1 MTKQDLIKISHLRKE
16 YPNATPLKDV
26 NTTIYKGDVISVI
39 GPSGTGKST
48 LLRCIN
54 MMDPPTSG
62 DIYIN
67 DEAITAPN
75 CQLHLLRRKMGM
87 VFQSFNLFNHKTV
100 IENIMMA
107 PMDLLGKSAQ
117 EAYDKGMELLRT
129 VGLADKALNFP
140 DELSGG
146 QKQRVAIARTLAMEP
161 EIILFDEPTS
171 ALDPTKVGEVLEVI
185 RSLAKKG
192 MTMLIVTHEMNF
204 AKEVSNRIFYMDQGE
219 IYEDGTPEQ
228 IFEHPQRE
236 LTRHFIMRT
245 KLMEE
250 IITSKDF
257 DFIAI
262 RNNIDQ
268 FGKKYLLAPKC
279 VHNMQVV
286 FEELCVQ
293 TLLPYLGETPR
304 LQFRIEYSDKTNST
318 QIRIAYPGKAFDLEE
333 DMDMISYALLKNATT
348 AISTAL
354 TENGE
359 NEFILDIK

>member
-1 MTKQDLIKISHLRKE
+1 ML
-16 YPNATPLKDV
+16 LKAQSVSKAFGPVKVLEDV
-26 NTTIYKGDVISVI
+26 SLQINKGDRI
-39 GPSGTGKST
+39 GIVGVNGAGKST
-48 LLRCIN
+48 FLRCLNCMEDPTGGSIIFQGEDIADMKVDIN
-54 MMDPPTSG
+54 AHREK
-62 DIYIN
+62 I
-67 DEAITAPN
+67 
-75 CQLHLLRRKMGM
+75 GM
-87 VFQSFNLFNHKTV
+87 VFQQFNLFNNKTV

-185 RSLAKKG
+185 RELAQKG

-204 AKEVSNRIFYMDQGE
+204 AKDVSNRIFYMDQGE

-268 FGKKYLLAPKC
+268 FGKKYLLSPKSI
-279 VHNMQVV
+279 HNMQVV

-293 TLLPYLGETPR
+293 TLLPYQGEAPN

-318 QIRIAYPGKAFDLEE
+318 QIRIAYPGKDFDLEE

-348 AISTAL
+348 SIKTAL